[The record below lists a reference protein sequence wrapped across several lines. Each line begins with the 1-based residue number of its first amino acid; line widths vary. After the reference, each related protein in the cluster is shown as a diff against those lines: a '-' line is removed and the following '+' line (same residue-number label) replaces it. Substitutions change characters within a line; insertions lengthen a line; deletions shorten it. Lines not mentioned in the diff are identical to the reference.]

1 MFMLDIKDYSWWY
14 WVATSLSLWT
24 TMTATPEAYNVTMAI
39 AVVQLVHFR
48 LVKGSFSDLSV
59 QIRLGF
65 VSYLLLCLPENFQ
78 CLLWLPTIGSLARVL
93 FGYCLMGRMLLLLP
107 FNRQVKL
114 SMKFVL
120 DVFLTPPVKGSIL
133 QGIPALKVM

>member
-24 TMTATPEAYNVTMAI
+24 TMTVTPEAYNVTMAI

-48 LVKGSFSDLSV
+48 LVKGSLSDLSV

-78 CLLWLPTIGSLARVL
+78 YLLWLPTIGSFARVL